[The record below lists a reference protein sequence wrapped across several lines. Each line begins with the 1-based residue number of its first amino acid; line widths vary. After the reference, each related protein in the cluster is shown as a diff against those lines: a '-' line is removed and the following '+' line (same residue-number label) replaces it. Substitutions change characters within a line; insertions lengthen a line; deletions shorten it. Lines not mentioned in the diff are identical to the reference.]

1 MLLMNLRMNM
11 HTQEYKQRAGIV
23 GARFAPSPVMA
34 HAYGYNDSIGEL
46 RNHVLNGGVS
56 LGSKETINQ
65 SKPIKLQH

>member
-23 GARFAPSPVMA
+23 NARFAPSPVMA

-46 RNHVLNGGVS
+46 RSQTLNGGVS
-56 LGSKETINQ
+56 LGSKETIVNQ
-65 SKPIKLQH
+65 KQIKIQQ